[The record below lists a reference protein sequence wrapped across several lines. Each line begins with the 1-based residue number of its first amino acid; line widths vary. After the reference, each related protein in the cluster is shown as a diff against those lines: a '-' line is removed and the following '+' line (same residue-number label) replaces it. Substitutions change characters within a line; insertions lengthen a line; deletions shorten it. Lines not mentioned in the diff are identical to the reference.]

1 MRNPLRYLFSLSP
14 ERVKSLEEQLFSAR
28 IDLDVKRLLIIART
42 VGVLVGLLI
51 VLSVFFF
58 DRFLFTVADL
68 FFDFQYAVFTIP
80 LMLLVA
86 FAATVGVYYAI
97 ISYPKIE
104 MRNRSRAIDASM
116 YEMVSYMYALHHCG
130 ATLYASIESMARY
143 ADYYGDAA
151 KEFRQVVSDMD
162 FCGYDQFTALQRLA
176 DTTPSNKFRYF
187 ISEFSSTYRSV
198 GNAETFLYGKLMEMR
213 EEMRISQKAY
223 LSSLGT
229 IAEMYITLFVAGPLF
244 VVIVIMVLGMI
255 SGSDPAILAS
265 VVYLMLPVGTAIFI
279 VLLDTLG
286 QAYIIDR
293 LQMPASTLLHY
304 PNKEIVEA
312 KVDETPLFEQLK
324 KYDKREKYVEFIRHP
339 LIVMKDKPELV
350 LIFSI
355 PIALIVCIVMYITM
369 VPVPFSPYL
378 IYEWGSSV
386 DDVIVTAILVA
397 LIPYAIFY
405 SMQTR
410 HVRNVEAS
418 LPDFSRQLGSL
429 VKHNMTLTRA
439 IDLTSQE
446 GRSYIQ
452 NDIRALSRDLMWSEK
467 LSIALRRFS
476 DRMKSL
482 AVDRMVILI
491 SETEHFTN
499 NLSTT
504 LDLLYHESKNAESL
518 RLERKSDMS
527 VYVVIIFMSFAVFLF
542 VQIIMSEVFLNIML
556 ENADALSYLSSSSG
570 AGFPAQLYQMI
581 IYHSVLIHGFCSG
594 LVAGM
599 MGGGSIKGGIK
610 YSCMMLLAGAVIFN
624 LAAMIM

>member
-1 MRNPLRYLFSLSP
+1 
-14 ERVKSLEEQLFSAR
+14 
-28 IDLDVKRLLIIART
+28 
-42 VGVLVGLLI
+42 
-51 VLSVFFF
+51 
-58 DRFLFTVADL
+58 
-68 FFDFQYAVFTIP
+68 
-80 LMLLVA
+80 
-86 FAATVGVYYAI
+86 
-97 ISYPKIE
+97 
-104 MRNRSRAIDASM
+104 
-116 YEMVSYMYALHHCG
+116 
-130 ATLYASIESMARY
+130 
-143 ADYYGDAA
+143 
-151 KEFRQVVSDMD
+151 MD

-187 ISEFSSTYRSV
+187 VSEFSSTYRSV

-229 IAEMYITLFVAGPLF
+229 IAEMYITLFVARAAFRRYRYQWFLALIFRG
-244 VVIVIMVLGMI
+244 
-255 SGSDPAILAS
+255 SGSCNSRIC
-265 VVYLMLPVGTAIFI
+265 
-279 VLLDTLG
+279 VLSHAPGRDGNFHRFAGLTPLVK
-286 QAYIIDR
+286 AYIIDR

-304 PNKEIVEA
+304 PDKEIVEA

-324 KYDKREKYVEFIRHP
+324 KYDKREKYLEFIRHP

-355 PIALIVCIVMYITM
+355 PVALIVFIVMYINL

-397 LIPYAIFY
+397 LVPYAIFY
-405 SMQTR
+405 SMQAR
-410 HVRNVEAS
+410 HVRKVEAS

-527 VYVVIIFMSFAVFLF
+527 VYVVIIFMSFAVF
-542 VQIIMSEVFLNIML
+542 
-556 ENADALSYLSSSSG
+556 
-570 AGFPAQLYQMI
+570 
-581 IYHSVLIHGFCSG
+581 FCSSRSSCQRCS
-594 LVAGM
+594 
-599 MGGGSIKGGIK
+599 SIL
-610 YSCMMLLAGAVIFN
+610 CWRMLTLFHT
-624 LAAMIM
+624 